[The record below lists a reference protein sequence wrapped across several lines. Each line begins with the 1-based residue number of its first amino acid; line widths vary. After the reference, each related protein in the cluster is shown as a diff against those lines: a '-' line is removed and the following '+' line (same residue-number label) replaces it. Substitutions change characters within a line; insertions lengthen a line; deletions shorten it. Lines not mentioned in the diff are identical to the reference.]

1 MNIERKKML
10 QSYLKN
16 TMLSLEEQ
24 QNIQHTHTGLVE
36 ATNKERVKQFS
47 KPMDAQEFQDPGK
60 VLVVWIKNLSG
71 ISMKPKDSLKLD
83 FIEIDKP
90 KTYSVEEVLLEY
102 DYTDIHISLVNN
114 MKIKK

>member
-1 MNIERKKML
+1 
-10 QSYLKN
+10 
-16 TMLSLEEQ
+16 
-24 QNIQHTHTGLVE
+24 
-36 ATNKERVKQFS
+36 
-47 KPMDAQEFQDPGK
+47 MDAQEFQDPGK

-83 FIEIDKP
+83 FIEIDKS
-90 KTYSVEEVLLEY
+90 KTYSVEEVLLED